1 MFKHCYSQEALF
13 GHIISKNVYFSY
25 PSRPDVSV
33 LQGLS
38 VSVTPGETLALVG
51 SSGGGKSTLISLI
64 ERFYSPTHGIITVDG
79 LDIMSINLKWLR
91 SQIGYVAQEPV
102 LFDTSIADNIRYGA
116 LFRVVS
122 DEEIVE
128 VAKLCNIHEFIQSL
142 PQVHNVQIVSN
153 MLYTVLSVCS
163 IICNTLWV

>member
-1 MFKHCYSQEALF
+1 MSN
-13 GHIISKNVYFSY
+13 NVYFSY

-38 VSVTPGETLALVG
+38 VSVAPGETLALVG

-64 ERFYSPTHGIITVDG
+64 ERFYSPTLGIITVDG
-79 LDIMSINLKWLR
+79 VDIMSINLTWLR
-91 SQIGYVAQEPV
+91 SQIGYVGQEPV

-116 LFRVVS
+116 LFREVS

-128 VAKLCNIHEFIQSL
+128 VAKSCNIHEFIQSL
-142 PQVHNVQIVSN
+142 PQV
-153 MLYTVLSVCS
+153 LY
-163 IICNTLWV
+163 I